1 MYDERFFNDRVRS
14 FYTDLDRGI
23 RTIGSERLGSQDIF
37 FRLSRFWT
45 PALEYSE
52 IKRVCADIDMISQDP
67 AEPSGLARWPFAWGK
82 AAQRYQAIAEQAE
95 AESHHISAGNNYL
108 RASHLAHAGQM
119 MCRPEWPEK
128 IALQKVRAG
137 CYRKAAHYLGME
149 EHSVPFNHHQLPG
162 YLWLPGGVKRPPV
175 VLLAPGAD
183 STKEE
188 CHRWSQAFV
197 ARGLAAFH
205 FDGPGQGELTPLV
218 DRTLPMR
225 LEKYHEAFTAII
237 DYLQA
242 NASDRVDATRVAIWG
257 QSMGGHVVLRAFEH
271 EKRPL
276 AGVNVGAPPK
286 LSVYPFMPA
295 DVEERIRD
303 LFGFTSFEDT
313 WSYIQEEGDAIQKAH
328 HIKVPC
334 LTVHGSRDPLV
345 TDATIRE
352 LAQAIGETADVHA
365 YRDGNHGVFNW
376 DGIMTDAMA
385 DWVTSKLV
393 R

>member
-1 MYDERFFNDRVRS
+1 VYDERYFDDRVRA
-14 FYTDLDRGI
+14 FYADLDRGI
-23 RTIGSERLGSQDIF
+23 RTIGSERLGAQDIF
-37 FRLSRFWT
+37 YRLSRFWT

-52 IKRVCADIDMISQDP
+52 IKRVCADVDSLALDP
-67 AEPSGLARWPFAWGK
+67 SEPSGLARWPLAWGR
-82 AAQRYQAIAEQAE
+82 AAKRYQSFAEQAE
-95 AESHHISAGNNYL
+95 AAGQTITAGEHYL

-128 IALQKVRAG
+128 IELQRARAQ
-137 CYRKAAHYLGME
+137 CYRKAARHLGLE
-149 EHSVPFNHHQLPG
+149 EHWVPYNQHKLPG
-162 YLWLPGGVKRPPV
+162 YLWLPVGIKRPPV

-188 CHRWSQAFV
+188 CHRWAQAFV

-205 FDGPGQGELTPLV
+205 FDGPGQGELTPLI
-218 DRTLPMR
+218 DRSLPMR
-225 LEKYHEAFTAII
+225 LERYHEAFTAII
-237 DYLQA
+237 DYLQD

-286 LSVYPFMPA
+286 LAVFPLMPA

-303 LFGFTSFEDT
+303 LFGFTCFEET
-313 WSYIQEEGDAIQKAH
+313 WAYIQEEGDAVCHAH
-328 HIKVPC
+328 HIDVPF

-345 TDATIRE
+345 TDETIRE
-352 LAQAIGETADVHA
+352 LSAAIGQNSEVHL
-365 YRDGNHGVFNW
+365 YRDGNHGVFNY
-376 DGIMTDAMA
+376 DSIMTGAMA
-385 DWVTSKLV
+385 DWVTAKLT

>member
-1 MYDERFFNDRVRS
+1 MYDERYFTDRVRA
-14 FYTDLDRGI
+14 YYADLDRGI
-23 RTIGSERLGSQDIF
+23 RTIGSERLGAQDIF
-37 FRLSRFWT
+37 YRLSRFWT

-52 IKRVCADIDMISQDP
+52 IKRVCADVDSLALDSSQ
-67 AEPSGLARWPFAWGK
+67 PSGLARWPFAWGR
-82 AAQRYQAIAEQAE
+82 AAGRYQALAEQAE
-95 AESHHISAGNNYL
+95 AAGQTITAGNHYL

-119 MCRPEWPEK
+119 MCRPEWTEK
-128 IALQKVRAG
+128 IELQRVRAA
-137 CYRKAAHYLGME
+137 CYRKAARFLGLE
-149 EHSVPFNHHQLPG
+149 EHWVPYNQHKLPG
-162 YLWLPGGVKRPPV
+162 YLWLPVGVKRPPV

-205 FDGPGQGELTPLV
+205 FDGPGQGELTPLI

-225 LEKYHEAFTAII
+225 LEDYHEAFTAII

-271 EKRPL
+271 EQRPL

-286 LSVYPFMPA
+286 LAVFPWMPA

-303 LFGFTSFEDT
+303 LFGHTCFEET
-313 WSYIQEEGDAIQKAH
+313 WAYIQEQGNAIQHAH
-328 HIKVPC
+328 HINVPF

-345 TDATIRE
+345 TDETIRE
-352 LAQAIGETADVHA
+352 LSAAIGQNSEVHL
-365 YRDGNHGVFNW
+365 YRDGNHGVFNY
-376 DGIMTDAMA
+376 DSIMTDAMA
-385 DWVTSKLV
+385 DWVTTQLT